1 MAGIYIHIPY
11 CMKACTYCDFH
22 FSTSLKS
29 KDKLLEAIVS
39 EIKIRNK
46 EINGYI
52 SSIYF
57 GGGTPSILN
66 IEEIDRIISCI
77 KNNYNIKSNVEVT
90 IEANP
95 EDINLKYLSS
105 LFLLG
110 VNRLSIGIQS
120 LNDDVLEWMNRA
132 HNSSD
137 ALSSVKTAKK
147 AGFNNISIDLIY
159 GVPHKFN
166 RDWQAELELIKDIN
180 IQHISAYSLTVEKKT
195 ALDYQIKKG
204 LIEMLDDDGF
214 SSEYEIMRN
223 SLLED
228 NFMQYEVSNFC
239 KQGFESKHNSSY
251 WKSIPYLGIGPSAH
265 SYDEKSR
272 RWNVSNNNKYIVGV
286 LSNKLNF
293 QTEVL
298 SNIDIANEIILTGTR
313 TIYGFSKDKII
324 NLLNNNQI
332 DSFLS
337 QVDKLI
343 ANNYLTKH
351 NDIIKVNLKQN
362 FLSDYIAR
370 ELFVV

>member
-1 MAGIYIHIPY
+1 
-11 CMKACTYCDFH
+11 
-22 FSTSLKS
+22 
-29 KDKLLEAIVS
+29 
-39 EIKIRNK
+39 
-46 EINGYI
+46 
-52 SSIYF
+52 
-57 GGGTPSILN
+57 
-66 IEEIDRIISCI
+66 
-77 KNNYNIKSNVEVT
+77 
-90 IEANP
+90 
-95 EDINLKYLSS
+95 

-132 HNSSD
+132 HNSRE

-180 IQHISAYSLTVEKKT
+180 IQHISAYSLTVEKRT

-204 LIEMLDDDGF
+204 LIDMLDDDGF
-214 SSEYEIMRN
+214 SSEYEMMRN

-286 LSNKLNF
+286 LSNNFNF
-293 QTEVL
+293 QKEVL

-313 TIYGFSKDKII
+313 TIYGFSKDRII

-332 DSFLS
+332 DIFLS

-343 ANNYLTKH
+343 ANNYLSKK